1 MADWTAELEDP
12 VTGEVREI
20 RAVIRREGLSY
31 FSPGNFRSALVHSVP
46 AAADAGTSNV
56 SSGAAV
62 VVPTVLVLL
71 YKPGSD
77 LCDEAQPRY
86 AALAETVARVLNATT
101 NQQQQRRGFAETSA
115 FVTAVFRVDAFAS
128 EDELEAGGPGS
139 GGDGADV
146 IREGR
151 GADLLRDVPA
161 VVFFQPDGAAPTG
174 IGMRRYNGTLDAK
187 TVLLD
192 LAGLQLRGGHATRH
206 AAEAAIDALVSEEQL
221 AATSVGPFEDGA
233 LAV

>member
-1 MADWTAELEDP
+1 
-12 VTGEVREI
+12 
-20 RAVIRREGLSY
+20 
-31 FSPGNFRSALVHSVP
+31 
-46 AAADAGTSNV
+46 V

-101 NQQQQRRGFAETSA
+101 NQQHQQRRDVAETSA

-206 AAEAAIDALVSEEQL
+206 SAEAAINALVSEEQL
-221 AATSVGPFEDGA
+221 AATSVGSFEDGA